1 MEALVLEE
9 LNVFEAL
16 KNNFTTPCVSV
27 VIPTHKMYPDRAVD
41 ALVAKQ
47 AFKRAKTQVLIMCP
61 REEGGEE
68 IIEKLGE
75 LLENVNFT
83 KSDLGIG
90 FYVSPDMGHVVKFPF
105 VVQEKVIVGNSFEV
119 RDLLYLSEMT
129 ISYYVLLINEKEIK
143 LFEGHVEKLKLI
155 KDDHFPLRFYDD
167 YEYSH
172 TSIGS
177 SYGYA
182 LKSFEKDK
190 SVVKEQ
196 RVKAYLKTAD
206 EYLTRYLEITTP
218 LILIGNSKELGYYKK
233 ASVNYNN
240 VVGKVDGNYSQESI
254 YRLGNLAF
262 EKIKEYLYVEHDKLI
277 NRFDDAYGKKLATY
291 GIINVWRAAKEG
303 KGLILLV
310 EKDYSIPGFVSED
323 EFELFLSAPKKV
335 KDIIEDAVDD
345 VMEAVLEKKGKVKI
359 VANGKLSK
367 YDGIAM
373 ILRYW

>member
-16 KNNFTTPCVSV
+16 KNNYTTPCVSV

-47 AFKRAKTQVLIMCP
+47 AFKRAKMQVLSMCP

-90 FYVSPDMGHVVKFPF
+90 FYVSPDMSHVVKFPF

-119 RDLLYLSEMT
+119 RDLLYLSEMM
-129 ISYYVLLINEKEIK
+129 INYFVLLINEKEIK
-143 LFEGHVEKLKLI
+143 LFEGRGEKLKLI
-155 KDDHFPLRFYDD
+155 KDSMFPLRFYDD
-167 YEYSH
+167 YEYTH

-196 RVKAYLKTAD
+196 RVSAYLKTAD
-206 EYLTRYLEITTP
+206 EYLTNYLENNTP
-218 LILIGNSKELGYYKK
+218 LILIGNSKDLGYYKK
-233 ASVNYNN
+233 VGVNYKN
-240 VVGKVDGNYSQESI
+240 VVGKVDGNYSHEGIS
-254 YRLGNLAF
+254 RLGNLTF
-262 EKIKEYLYVEHDKLI
+262 EKIKEYLDLEHDKLI
-277 NRFDDAYGKKLATY
+277 DRFDDAYGKKLATF

-310 EKDYSIPGFVSED
+310 EKDYSIPGFVAED
-323 EFELFLSAPKKV
+323 ELELLLSPSKKV
-335 KDIIEDAVDD
+335 KINIDDAVDD
-345 VMEAVLEKKGKVKI
+345 VMEVVLEKKGKVKI
-359 VANGKLSK
+359 VENGKLSK
-367 YDGIAM
+367 YDGIVM